1 MRVLGLDISS
11 KTGWALLEG
20 EVGAVRPRIVETG
33 RLDLG
38 KKIDDHGLYPWS
50 FLAASEAMAARI
62 LAEIQ
67 RSRPDTVVIEETNLG
82 RDRYAQKFLEFVHRS
97 VLGKLAVMP
106 DSSER
111 KSLQV
116 IYYSTSDWRSALNL
130 RMSTED
136 RQNNKKLKMAKAAA
150 GPEGKVDK
158 KTLGVKGKV
167 TAKHLAINYVNSQ
180 FGLDFK
186 VKDNDR
192 ADAVCLAAAF
202 FTGAQG
208 IQ

>member
-38 KKIDDHGLYPWS
+38 KKIDDFGKYPWS
-50 FLAASEAMAARI
+50 FLDASDRMAELMVDIVWRCK
-62 LAEIQ
+62 
-67 RSRPDTVVIEETNLG
+67 PDVIVIEETNLG
-82 RDRYAQKFLEFVHRS
+82 RDRYAQKFLEFSHRA
-97 VLGKLAVMP
+97 VLQRLRGYDLVARWSIV
-106 DSSER
+106 
-111 KSLQV
+111 
-116 IYYSTSDWRSALNL
+116 YYSTSDWRSALNL

-136 RQNNKKLKMAKAAA
+136 RRNNKKLKMAKAAA